1 LRRKGATGGL
11 AMTIKPISRCLAIV
25 MAAAGATSF
34 TASFKAAAAG
44 AASAVAAYPTKPIR
58 FLVGV
63 APGGGTD
70 FAARLIGARL
80 AERFGQPVITDNRTG
95 ATGNIAL
102 EMAARAPADGY
113 TYAVFNVGH
122 LTSAVLSRSAR
133 IDAAKDFSSVSQ
145 IASGTLM
152 LAMNAGL
159 PAKSLKEFIA
169 HARSNPGRINYG
181 SGGVASTQHLAMAL
195 LAHEAKL
202 DLVHVPYKGT
212 GPITV
217 DLVSGQI
224 QVSISN
230 VLGFYPHVKAGR
242 LVALAVTTDKRSP
255 LAPDVATMTE
265 LGYPKVQVDIW
276 QGVLAPARTPSAI
289 IEKLSRAIAEIVA
302 EPDVVQKLAAQGATP
317 AGTSPKVFD
326 KFLKDE
332 AAKWLA
338 LAKAVNISAD

>member
-1 LRRKGATGGL
+1 ML
-11 AMTIKPISRCLAIV
+11 
-25 MAAAGATSF
+25 F
-34 TASFKAAAAG
+34 
-44 AASAVAAYPTKPIR
+44 
-58 FLVGV
+58 
-63 APGGGTD
+63 
-70 FAARLIGARL
+70 
-80 AERFGQPVITDNRTG
+80 
-95 ATGNIAL
+95 
-102 EMAARAPADGY
+102 
-113 TYAVFNVGH
+113 
-122 LTSAVLSRSAR
+122 RS
-133 IDAAKDFSSVSQ
+133 
-145 IASGTLM
+145 
-152 LAMNAGL
+152 AGL